1 MAKKMSQRQ
10 RVLHHLQTRGALT
23 ALQALQFYGI
33 SRLDNRIRE
42 LRKQGHDIEQ
52 HYVERINR
60 YQETIRVAQYR
71 ISK

>member
-10 RVLHHLQTRGALT
+10 RVLHHLQTRGTLT
-23 ALQALQFYGI
+23 ALQALQFYGV

-42 LRKQGHDIEQ
+42 LRKQGHNIEQ

-60 YQETIRVAQYR
+60 YQESIRVAQYR
-71 ISK
+71 IVK